1 MVEINVLLLI
11 ELLLLAIVCFF
22 LIRYYK
28 GHMVTWDVSITV
40 YISWVLG
47 FAGILLLPYD
57 LSVAEVLSHISFILL
72 LIFLSYSII

>member
-11 ELLLLAIVCFF
+11 EFMLLAIVCFF

-57 LSVAEVLSHISFILL
+57 LSVAEVYHHINLVLILI
-72 LIFLSYSII
+72 LIY

>member
-1 MVEINVLLLI
+1 MIIIIITITL
-11 ELLLLAIVCFF
+11 
-22 LIRYYK
+22 

-57 LSVAEVLSHISFILL
+57 LSVAEVLSHISFI
-72 LIFLSYSII
+72 ITNF